1 MAKKGSGKVSK
12 NLEDAVD
19 KLVKE
24 VTLDAEID
32 DPDEPGKKK
41 RKYTLMN
48 VLQVVDR
55 KLKLEALK
63 QKIDDSGYGAGF
75 GGKGGTDNG
84 DDD

>member
-1 MAKKGSGKVSK
+1 MAKKSSGKVSK
-12 NLEDAVD
+12 NLEDAID
-19 KLVKE
+19 KLVRE
-24 VTLDAEID
+24 VTLDAQVD
-32 DPDEPGKKK
+32 DPDDPTKKK
-41 RKYTLMN
+41 PKYSLMN

-75 GGKGGTDNG
+75 GGKGGIDNG